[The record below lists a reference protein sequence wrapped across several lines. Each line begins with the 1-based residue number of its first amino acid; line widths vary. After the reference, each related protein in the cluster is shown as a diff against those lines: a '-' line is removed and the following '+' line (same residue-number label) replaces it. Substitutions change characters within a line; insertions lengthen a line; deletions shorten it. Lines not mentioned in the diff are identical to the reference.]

1 MHFPMMILYGVHL
14 HCFILG
20 HSLKLVITGIAYTID
35 SAYEAEVRDYL
46 G

>member
-1 MHFPMMILYGVHL
+1 MHFPMMILYGVRL

-20 HSLKLVITGIAYTID
+20 RFIKLVITGIAYTID

>member
-1 MHFPMMILYGVHL
+1 MHFPMMILYGVRL
-14 HCFILG
+14 RYFILG
-20 HSLKLVITGIAYTID
+20 RFIKSVITGIAYTID